1 VAIGTYTA
9 VVTATNSVNT
19 MTAST
24 TVTVT
29 SSSGW
34 HVYLPVVMK
43 P

>member
-1 VAIGTYTA
+1 

-19 MTAST
+19 MTANT

-29 SSSGW
+29 PPPGW
-34 HVYLPVVMK
+34 HVYLPIMMK